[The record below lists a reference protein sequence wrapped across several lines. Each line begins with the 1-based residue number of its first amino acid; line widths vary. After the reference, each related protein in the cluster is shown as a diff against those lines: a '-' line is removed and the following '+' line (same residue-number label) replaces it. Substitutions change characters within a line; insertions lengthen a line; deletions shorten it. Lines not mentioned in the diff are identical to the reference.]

1 MTCITS
7 AYMCISSLWSV
18 FANVRHIS
26 SYFFAKSQAWH
37 GRAYQL
43 GKAGIWGF
51 WLFNG
56 GWCLAITGALNVLQS
71 QSWGELRNLR
81 RWWIHMNGAFGTGSR
96 LDGINLR
103 YLGERLILIY
113 YAKNNFSSH
122 KAAINVFHEQHGM
135 QIWRKHALLLMANST
150 ISVTKAAT
158 KSRRL

>member
-1 MTCITS
+1 MALEVWQASNHHDNENHVSHPHTPSSFTENFIQRQTTRIYRMTCITS
-7 AYMCISSLWSV
+7 ACMCISSLWSV

-113 YAKNNFSSH
+113 YAKKQF
-122 KAAINVFHEQHGM
+122 F
-135 QIWRKHALLLMANST
+135 
-150 ISVTKAAT
+150 
-158 KSRRL
+158 